1 MPNDVNGGVIEAP
14 LVEKHLSSEDGTDI
28 AYYVIGR
35 GPRIWLMPPAM
46 GAPLLSMK
54 YLLERFAEDFTIV
67 TWDQR
72 GFYRSGVPRDRD
84 ALRVDD
90 HLADMAAVVRAE
102 RLERFVLGGW
112 SMAVQLSLEYCH
124 RRPDDV
130 RALVLIN
137 GPYERVM
144 SAIVPIPGAERLTLS
159 ALTVG
164 SRVSRVLNPLS
175 RRILGAH
182 RSANLL
188 HRAGLLAENPG
199 FFEIVMRE
207 FSRIDWGLY
216 LTMTR
221 HLHEHSAGAYLGEIR
236 VPTLITAGTRDLLTP
251 VKIAER
257 MHRAIRGSELFVVPG
272 ATHYIVVEYP
282 ELLTERIA
290 QFLHVVLEAC
300 PPGLRR
306 RPDG

>member
-1 MPNDVNGGVIEAP
+1 MHNHAHRIIEAP
-14 LVEKHLSSEDGTDI
+14 IVEKRTSSDDGTDI

-35 GPRIWLMPPAM
+35 GPRTWLMPPAM

-54 YLLERFAEDFTIV
+54 YVLERFADDFTIV

-72 GFYRSGVPRDRD
+72 GFYGSGIPRDRD
-84 ALRVDD
+84 ALRVED

-102 RLERFVLGGW
+102 RLDRFVLGGW

-124 RRPDDV
+124 RRPRDV

-144 SAIVPIPGAERLTLS
+144 SAIVPIPGAEALALS
-159 ALTVG
+159 ALAIG
-164 SRVSRVLNPLS
+164 SHASRVLNPLS

-182 RSANLL
+182 RSAGLL
-188 HRAGLLAENPG
+188 HRAGLLAANPG
-199 FFEIVMRE
+199 FFEVVMRE
-207 FSRIDWGLY
+207 FSRIDWGRY

-221 HLHEHSAGAYLGEIR
+221 HLHEHSAASYLGEIR
-236 VPTLITAGTRDLLTP
+236 VPTLITAGTRDFLTP
-251 VKIAER
+251 LKIAER
-257 MHRAIRGSELFVVPG
+257 MHQAIRGSELFVVPG

-282 ELLTERIA
+282 ARLNERIA
-290 QFLHVVLEAC
+290 QFLRGVESA
-300 PPGLRR
+300 
-306 RPDG
+306 